1 MPDKQQLH
9 ELIDQ
14 LPESEMISA
23 ARYLEF
29 LVAREAPVDEEMLT
43 RIDRARKSPSPGISH
58 AEILKEFGS

>member
-43 RIDRARKSPSPGISH
+43 RIDRARKTPSPGISH

>member
-58 AEILKEFGS
+58 AEMLKEFGI